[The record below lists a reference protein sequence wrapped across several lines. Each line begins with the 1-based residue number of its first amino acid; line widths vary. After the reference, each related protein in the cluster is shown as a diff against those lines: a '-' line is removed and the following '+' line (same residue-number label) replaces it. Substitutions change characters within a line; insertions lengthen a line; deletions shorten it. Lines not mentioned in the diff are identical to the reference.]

1 MSKKF
6 PLTYD
11 IFETKCRTG
20 TYVNSRH
27 LTFSFLWVLIVLR
40 TPCVITPSLGGA
52 AYMFDRAH
60 RCCPWAREKNR
71 PWIGWLVSP
80 RSEGGCVRDGHLFL
94 RLMDFRIQN
103 MGLSQAGVERS
114 EAMRQGSRMVT
125 RCYRRPSQQG
135 ELGGLSISRCSR
147 VWTQCVPRT
156 CGLLQQYV
164 YCCLRQFHFSVIPG
178 RPSTYSCELRVH
190 TLREGAR
197 PTSELIMLSTM
208 RTRDMATLFDR
219 E

>member
-1 MSKKF
+1 MQHTCSIEHIAAALGQGRSIGRGSGGWCLRGRKVVASEM
-6 PLTYD
+6 D
-11 IFETKCRTG
+11 
-20 TYVNSRH
+20 
-27 LTFSFLWVLIVLR
+27 TFFLW
-40 TPCVITPSLGGA
+40 
-52 AYMFDRAH
+52 
-60 RCCPWAREKNR
+60 
-71 PWIGWLVSP
+71 
-80 RSEGGCVRDGHLFL
+80 
-94 RLMDFRIQN
+94 LMDFRIQN

-125 RCYRRPSQQG
+125 RRYRRPSQQG